1 MKLLRYEIVVQFLG
15 MLGVI
20 ASLVFVG
27 FEIKQSRDIAIAD
40 IYQQRSSMALDIA
53 LSKYSPEQVAKVMS
67 RVGDDRLK
75 MTQQDALV
83 LWDIMEARFIYYENV
98 HFQYQLGMIGEEEW
112 SASKRL
118 ISRGFEL
125 APCSPVWWRQTKE
138 TWRES
143 FASEVDSLLLQLE
156 VAPCTVPVLQDEQP

>member
-1 MKLLRYEIVVQFLG
+1 MKFIRYDVIAQLLGI
-15 MLGVI
+15 LGVI
-20 ASLVFVG
+20 ASLLFVG

-53 LSKYSPEQVAKVMS
+53 LSKYSPEQVANVMS
-67 RVGDDRLK
+67 TVRDDRLK
-75 MTQQDALV
+75 MTQQDVLV
-83 LWDIMEARFIYYENV
+83 LSDILEASFIYYENV

-112 SASKRL
+112 AASKRL

-125 APCSPVWWRQTKE
+125 APCSRVWWRQTKE

-143 FASEVDSLLLQLE
+143 FASEIGSLLEQLDM
-156 VAPCTVPVLQDEQP
+156 APCTVPVWQQEQS